1 MWQFIMPIVNKLYL
15 INITFKH
22 LVFMIS
28 ILDLSPSLSLSLSV
42 GSFLIII
49 LFSTSPSF
57 RMQNLEIVISTLYPN
72 HLSRT

>member
-28 ILDLSPSLSLSLSV
+28 ILDLSPSLSLSV

>member
-1 MWQFIMPIVNKLYL
+1 
-15 INITFKH
+15 
-22 LVFMIS
+22 MIS